1 MLDLIEI
8 ARICH
13 ETNRGY
19 CVAIGDNSQLPWD
32 SAPEWQKQSAIN
44 GVDFHLDADI
54 TPEQSHLNWMKEKQ
68 DNGWVYGEIKD
79 EIAKTHP
86 CMVPYSELPQLQRT
100 KDFIFKA
107 IVDSYKS

>member
-19 CVAIGDNSQLPWD
+19 CEAIGDNSQVSWD
-32 SAPEWQKQSAIN
+32 SAPEWQQQSAIN
-44 GVDFHLDADI
+44 GVEFHFYNNV
-54 TPEQSHLNWMKEKQ
+54 TPEQSHQNWMKEKLE
-68 DNGWVYGEIKD
+68 NGWTFGDVKNEV
-79 EIAKTHP
+79 AKTHP

-107 IVDSYKS
+107 IVDSYK

>member
-1 MLDLIEI
+1 MLDIVEI

-13 ETNRGY
+13 EVNRGY
-19 CVAIGDNSQLPWD
+19 CMATGDNSQLPWD

-44 GVDFHLDADI
+44 GVDFHLDADT

-86 CMVPYSELPQLQRT
+86 CIVPYSELPQLQRT